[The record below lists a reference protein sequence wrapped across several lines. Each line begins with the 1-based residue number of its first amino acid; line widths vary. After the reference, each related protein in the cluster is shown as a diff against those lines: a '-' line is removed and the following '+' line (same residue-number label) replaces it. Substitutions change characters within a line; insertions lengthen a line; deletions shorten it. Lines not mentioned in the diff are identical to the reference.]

1 LACGLA
7 AWGVLPPT
15 AQVVVDNVRV
25 QAYSETLLRVEPRGP
40 TGAFE
45 DRHTFMVAEGGRDRF
60 GAGAALSL
68 ANRTR
73 SGAAWLTT
81 AAGAAL
87 YLEQSQ
93 VGAVRELRLYA
104 PAGQEAGAA
113 PALLYS
119 CKEGLLGSGCAAPD
133 ANHLAW
139 PAPLAQ
145 PAYALVDH
153 PRFVPP
159 SWGAAAA
166 PADAPAPADPA
177 LAATSQYD
185 FRNNVAGYLYLF
197 VFRAAT
203 SAAGTAPATSSW
215 RWRAAARCCPTTPG
229 APGSPTG
236 TATRRRRRRTTSR
249 AGRAAACRWTSN
261 TAWT

>member
-1 LACGLA
+1 MH
-7 AWGVLPPT
+7 
-15 AQVVVDNVRV
+15 
-25 QAYSETLLRVEPRGP
+25 E
-40 TGAFE
+40 
-45 DRHTFMVAEGGRDRF
+45 
-60 GAGAALSL
+60 
-68 ANRTR
+68 
-73 SGAAWLTT
+73 
-81 AAGAAL
+81 
-87 YLEQSQ
+87 